1 MMNKK
6 IITIALSVCLALC
19 LAIGAPLVINAA
31 SADDLQISY
40 EYVQTQALMGERV
53 QFPQVKAVNPEFV
66 ESVTVAVKTPSGK
79 SIFASDKYF
88 VPDEEGEYKYF
99 ITVKAYSGATRTE
112 NKTLTVTKADY
123 PVLATAPYIP
133 VAFVSGES
141 YELPV
146 AEFVD
151 YNAATPAKTAYTVK
165 YVTANGAE
173 STVSGSFTPSVTVH
187 GDKIKLVYTATSSVT
202 GKSNIAQYSIPVLV
216 AGTMVEGT
224 PCYSY
229 EKLFYTEDG
238 ASLTTVSDGVRID
251 LNKPAEIAFANK
263 VGANFSLR
271 LIPTAANSFDNVV
284 ITATDSENK
293 DIAVSLEFVKNGD
306 SATDTIM
313 LLGGKRVSVAGSF
326 LNTKEGVGVE
336 FNNRSLYVRDDAGS
350 NAAKITKT
358 DDGRDFNGFPSGG
371 VYLTVNVK
379 TVNAASAFM
388 VNYINKHYFDTD
400 GFDFV
405 SPGVIYKTQLKKSP
419 VYAGETVKI
428 PVAESADVIDP
439 DVVVTVSVVKEGST
453 EPVKDVNGTP
463 ISKLSCDKDYYFVA
477 DQPGNY
483 VVNYEAQDASG
494 NKYTTGRNVVYV
506 SDNVKPTIKIN
517 SAMPTKV
524 NAGSKITLPEYT
536 ASDNG
541 KYTVLVY
548 AVCPSSGYVML
559 DGGASFTFTDKGT
572 YYFHYAVFD
581 EYFNFAEVCVKT
593 ECV

>member
-79 SIFASDKYF
+79 SIFAGDKYF
-88 VPDEEGEYKYF
+88 VPEEEGEYKYF

-133 VAFVSGES
+133 EAFVSGEN

-151 YNAATPAKTAYTVK
+151 YNAATPAKTAYSVK

-173 STVSGSFTPSVTVH
+173 STVSGSFTPTATVH

-202 GKSNIAQYSIPVLV
+202 GKSNVLQYSIPVLSV
-216 AGTMVEGT
+216 CSVVEDT
-224 PCYSY
+224 PRYAY

-238 ASLTTVSDGVRID
+238 ALLTTVADGVRID
-251 LNKPAEIAFANK
+251 LNKPAKIAFANK
-263 VGANFSLR
+263 VSASFSLR

-293 DIAVSLEFVKNGD
+293 DIAVSLEFFKNGD
-306 SATDTIM
+306 SSTETTM
-313 LLGGKRVSVAGSF
+313 VFGGKRVSVAGSF
-326 LNTKEGVGVE
+326 FNTTDGLGVE
-336 FNNRSLYVRDDAGS
+336 FNNRSLYVKDDAGIS
-350 NAAKITKT
+350 VAKITQT
-358 DDGRDFNGFPSGG
+358 DDGRDFGGFSSGS
-371 VYLTVNVK
+371 VYLTINVK
-379 TVNAASAFM
+379 SVNAASAFM
-388 VNYINKHYFDTD
+388 VNHINKHYFDTD
-400 GFDFV
+400 GLDFV
-405 SPGVIYKTQLKKSP
+405 SPGVVYKTLLKKSP

-428 PVAESADVIDP
+428 PVAKSADVIDP
-439 DVVVTVSVVKEGST
+439 DVVVTVTVVKEGST
-453 EPVKDVNGTP
+453 QPVNDVDGTP
-463 ISKLSCDKDYYFVA
+463 ITELVCNKDYYFVA
-477 DQPGNY
+477 AQPGNY

-494 NKYTTGRNVVYV
+494 NRYTTGRNVVYV
-506 SDNVKPTIKIN
+506 SDNVKPAIKIN
-517 SAMPTKV
+517 SAIPTKV
-524 NAGSKITLPEYT
+524 TAGSKITLPAYT

-541 KYTVLVY
+541 EYTVLVY